1 MELMF
6 LKKTILQWFKKK
18 CKNVKKVVNTID
30 KRKYN
35 AKLIVQSP
43 SVHFVSVLKVEI
55 NATKQQKLQS
65 PSGPLA
71 TEI

>member
-6 LKKTILQWFKKK
+6 FKKQFCSDVK
-18 CKNVKKVVNTID
+18 KRCKNVKKVVNTID